1 MTLQFIPFT
10 DEHIEYVFKGLSHPE
25 VVPYYG
31 VSYESLEAT
40 ESQMEWSAQQSQDWF
55 GIWKDEGETFV
66 GGVGLSGIEEGKEI
80 AEIGMWLL
88 PEFWGKGIF
97 AEDLDFI
104 VDHAKNK

>member
-1 MTLQFIPFT
+1 
-10 DEHIEYVFKGLSHPE
+10 
-25 VVPYYG
+25 
-31 VSYESLEAT
+31 
-40 ESQMEWSAQQSQDWF
+40 MEWYAQQSQDWF

-104 VDHAKNK
+104 VDHAKNKWNLKGIEGIVEVDNKPCLAAIKKI